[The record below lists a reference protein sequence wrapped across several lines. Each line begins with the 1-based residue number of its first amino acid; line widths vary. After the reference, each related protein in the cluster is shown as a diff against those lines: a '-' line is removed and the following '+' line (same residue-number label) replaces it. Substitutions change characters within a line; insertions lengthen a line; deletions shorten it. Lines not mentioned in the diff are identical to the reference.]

1 MGSPSLMIVL
11 ILVVWIIVL
20 APLVVG
26 NNKPIRR
33 SGEGYDETRV
43 LHEGGSA
50 PMETRRR
57 PKFTAADIH
66 RHNDAADYEL
76 VEAIEDEEPVLIDDS
91 VPTAPATP
99 IDGEVIAPPKSGGST
114 ALSVLRARQ
123 AQEADAESEE
133 RYELEDSYYDAA
145 DYGMASPV
153 AGEDETDAAPET
165 EPAESA
171 EATEPAEPTEAP
183 EPAEP
188 TEAPEPAGDA
198 DFEFAAARR
207 GRGGYDPERERSTT
221 ATRYQR
227 RQRTLLGLI
236 AAFILTFVLAF
247 VAGGWVWILPAITA
261 GLTIWFLAALRRV
274 VVQERALRQRRLRQ
288 LRRARLGVASQDHA
302 HDVSRRR
309 AGGVVLELDDEHPD
323 FDILPTARTQDD
335 VEGPEHRGWSRDW
348 DGGYGKQ
355 AS

>member
-33 SGEGYDETRV
+33 SGEGYEETRV
-43 LHEGGSA
+43 LHEGGSV

-66 RHNDAADYEL
+66 RHADAAEYEL
-76 VEAIEDEEPVLIDDS
+76 VEAVEEPLLIDDS
-91 VPTAPATP
+91 VTDAPATP
-99 IDGEVIAPPKSGGST
+99 DAPEVTDGEVVAPLSTGGST
-114 ALSVLRARQ
+114 ALSVLRERE
-123 AQEADAESEE
+123 EAAAEAGSGAESEAEE
-133 RYELEDSYYDAA
+133 RYELEESYFDAA
-145 DYGMASPV
+145 DYGIVEAD
-153 AGEDETDAAPET
+153 AEEGAEETAEVTVEEAET
-165 EPAESA
+165 
-171 EATEPAEPTEAP
+171 AEPS
-183 EPAEP
+183 
-188 TEAPEPAGDA
+188 EPAGDA

-207 GRGGYDPERERSTT
+207 GRGGYDPERERSTQ

-236 AAFILTFVLAF
+236 AAFMLTFVLAF
-247 VAGGWVWILPAITA
+247 VVGGWTWVLPAIAA
-261 GLTIWFLAALRRV
+261 GLTVWFMVALRRV
-274 VVQERALRQRRLRQ
+274 VLQERALRQRRLHQ
-288 LRRARLGVASQDHA
+288 LRRARLGVAAPGEAHA
-302 HDVSRRR
+302 VTRRR

-323 FDILPTARTQDD
+323 FDHLPAVRPDTDTDTGWDD
-335 VEGPEHRGWSRDW
+335 
-348 DGGYGKQ
+348 GYGEK